1 MKKSLYNGQRGF
13 TIIEVVLVL
22 GIAGLIF
29 LMVFIALPALQR
41 SQRDAAR
48 RDDIL
53 VFLRKV
59 KDYQTNNRGA
69 LPTGNGDSIERGTAS
84 GVDWAGFYHD
94 YLEENFADPNGSSY
108 VLSVATCGVNSAGA
122 KCTNMLS
129 DTTVFPNDYKLTI
142 FKGATCSGSDAVATN
157 NPRKIAVQYELEGG
171 GVICENT

>member
-1 MKKSLYNGQRGF
+1 MRKTYNYNKQGF

-29 LMVFIALPALQR
+29 LMMFIALPALQR

-69 LPTGNGDSIERGTAS
+69 LPTGEGVSIARGTVS

-94 YLEENFADPNGSSY
+94 YLEENFADPNGPSY
-108 VLSVATCGVNSAGA
+108 VLSVATCGANSAGA
-122 KCTNMLS
+122 KCTNILS

-142 FKGATCSGSDAVATN
+142 FKGATCSGSEAVATN
-157 NPRKIAVQYELEGG
+157 NPRKLAVQYKLEGG
-171 GVICENT
+171 GVFCENT